1 MLRIVQ
7 MGPPPDQENLLRMM
21 ENPMFLSQ
29 MNEAMNNPAVIQMMR
44 DSPMIRDNPMA
55 RAMLDNPALRQMMIS
70 PETIRAQM
78 QLNRAMGGGAGAGGS
93 FPAPGTTDNTA
104 ANSTTGTGENAAQG
118 AGNANNAGANNPLG
132 NNPPFNL
139 FANPNLFAGGDA
151 NPLAQMLG
159 MGMPQANTPTTS
171 PPSANAPNQDTTTQ
185 TNPSQQ
191 QQGNQPTAPN
201 PFAALFGMPANNNNN
216 NNNNTT
222 DTATPND
229 PTNPNQPPNNN
240 DNPFAQMVQHVM
252 QGLTQNPNAPRE
264 LPDPATLMRLG
275 AMPGFNPAQFGAG
288 LGGGAGGA
296 QQPAQP
302 ADTRPPEERYADQ
315 LRQLNDMGFFEFE
328 RNVTALRRS
337 GGSVQGA
344 VEYLLSDI

>member
-1 MLRIVQ
+1 
-7 MGPPPDQENLLRMM
+7 MGPPPDQEQLLRMM

-70 PETIRAQM
+70 PDTIRAQM
-78 QLNRAMGGGAGAGGS
+78 QLNRAMGGGAGGGGS

-104 ANSTTGTGENAAQG
+104 ANSATATGENAAQDSN
-118 AGNANNAGANNPLG
+118 NANNAGATNPLG
-132 NNPPFNL
+132 NNLPFNP

-151 NPLAQMLG
+151 NPLAQMLN
-159 MGMPQANTPTTS
+159 MGMNQANVPTTS
-171 PPSANAPNQDTTTQ
+171 PPSSNATNQDTPTQ

-191 QQGNQPTAPN
+191 QGNQPAAPN
-201 PFAALFGMPANNNNN
+201 PFAALFGIPPAAAND

-222 DTATPND
+222 TN
-229 PTNPNQPPNNN
+229 PTNPNQQPNNN
-240 DNPFAQMVQHVM
+240 NPFSQLMQQMM
-252 QGLTQNPNAPRE
+252 QGMAQNPGAAR
-264 LPDPATLMRLG
+264 DPSNPANLMGLG
-275 AMPGFNPAQFGAG
+275 AMPGFNPAQLGAG
-288 LGGGAGGA
+288 LGGGNFGA

-315 LRQLNDMGFFEFE
+315 LRQLNDMGFFEFD

-344 VEYLLSDI
+344 VEYLLSDL